1 MIFAAGLGT
10 RLRPLTDSRPKAL
23 VEVGGKPLVRHL
35 IDKLQRFGYNDIVLN
50 VHHFAD
56 MIEEYFRSSDLY
68 LNPAPEGGLISD
80 LNSGS
85 DLKIA
90 FSDERDLLRD
100 TGGGLLHARPLL
112 EGSEPFLVHNVD
124 ALTNLDFSILN
135 DEPQTKLAT
144 REPAV
149 ATLVVSDRLTSRY
162 LLFNEDMRLV
172 GWENR
177 RTGEIRSPYLKN
189 AVITSTLG
197 IDSPS
202 VRACPELHT
211 VRPYAFSGIHKIS
224 SAIFPALERYAS
236 IYGKVFS
243 IIDFYISICSDL
255 PIRALIPESFQ
266 MLDAGKPDTLSLA
279 DDFLLTTATL

>member
-1 MIFAAGLGT
+1 MIFAAGLGA

-56 MIEEYFRSSDLY
+56 MLEEYFRSTDLG
-68 LNPAPEGGLISD
+68 LNPARGGGLISD

-90 FSDERDLLRD
+90 FSDERNLLRD
-100 TGGGLLHARPLL
+100 TGGGLLHAKPLL
-112 EGSEPFLVHNVD
+112 EDAETFLVHNVD
-124 ALTNLDFSILN
+124 AITNLDFSLLN

-144 REPAV
+144 RESAV
-149 ATLVVSDRLTSRY
+149 ATLVVSDRPTSRY

-177 RTGEIRSPYLKN
+177 RSGEVRSPYLKN

-202 VRACPELHT
+202 VRACPELHNA
-211 VRPYAFSGIHKIS
+211 RPYAFSGIHKIS
-224 SAIFPALERYAS
+224 SAIFPALQKYAS
-236 IYGKVFS
+236 THGEVFS
-243 IIDFYISICSDL
+243 IIDFYISVCSDL
-255 PIRALIPESFQ
+255 PIHGLIPESFQ
-266 MLDAGKPDTLSLA
+266 MLDAGKTDSLPLA
-279 DDFLLTTATL
+279 EKFLK